1 MVEHIEQKVEQQP
14 EQESHTVAEVVI
26 LLEYKIIVPDI
37 SIIPGSSPK
46 CHNAWTSEKD
56 YWMINIAADIL
67 IILLPER
74 FTEDI
79 TYDNMAEYKVQTIK
93 TEKCI
98 SGFF

>member
-37 SIIPGSSPK
+37 CIIPGSSPK
-46 CHNAWTSEKD
+46 CHDAWTSEKD
-56 YWMINIAADIL
+56 YQMINMADIL
-67 IILLPER
+67 ILLLPER
-74 FTEDI
+74 FTPDI
-79 TYDNMAEYKVQTIK
+79 TYDNVTQYKVHTIK

-98 SGFF
+98 SRLF